1 MPDSLFEL
9 TSAILDEDE
18 FNWEN
23 VEKIIEGLL
32 LDDAQKKSLIKVP
45 FLELK
50 YSSSEKKKREWS
62 FDDITIS
69 QLRESITTF
78 NNLVVRLPSGNWR
91 NNMVSRNIFND
102 WTAFVEGSVKA
113 LMDKNLLFQDENYS
127 TGIGT
132 DGVKHQYK
140 ELYVDEAMLKPLIDY
155 SYCVD
160 KETGEIIHD
169 RWDYWSEKD
178 FT

>member
-1 MPDSLFEL
+1 MPNSLVGL
-9 TSAILDEDE
+9 MSAILDDGESD
-18 FNWEN
+18 WKN
-23 VEKIIEGLL
+23 VEKITEGLL
-32 LDDAQKKSLIKVP
+32 LDDAQKKSLIKIP

-50 YSSSEKKKREWS
+50 YSSSEKEKREWS
-62 FDDITIS
+62 FDDISVS
-69 QLRESITTF
+69 QLRESISTF

-91 NNMVSRNIFND
+91 NNLISRNIFND
-102 WTAFVEGSVKA
+102 WTAFVEGSVKS
-113 LMDKNLLFQDENYS
+113 LVGKNLLFQGENYS
-127 TGIGT
+127 TGVGT

-160 KETGEIIHD
+160 KKTGEIIHD

-178 FT
+178 FM